1 VRALILALLTA
12 VPCGG
17 LAQEVGECDWRASAQ
32 VIAEPWEANT
42 RSFANN
48 EIRLTIMDVGEPVA
62 GSYYL
67 MIMSP
72 PYGDAGRQCVILSSN
87 ADGVGFAGLSL
98 EGAKAAYDATTG
110 LSVTMPARRW
120 LPETD
125 TYADATL
132 LVTVNQDTGAIT
144 GQLD

>member
-1 VRALILALLTA
+1 MKAFALGLLLAM
-12 VPCGG
+12 PGG
-17 LAQEVGECDWRASAQ
+17 ALAQEVGECDWRASAQ
-32 VIAEPWEANT
+32 VIAEPWEAST
-42 RSFANN
+42 RTFAEG
-48 EIRLTIMDVGEPVA
+48 EIRLTVMDVGEPVA
-62 GSYYL
+62 GSYFL

-72 PYGDAGRQCVILSSN
+72 PYGDGGRQCVILSFN
-87 ADGVGFAGLSL
+87 AEGTGFAGLSL

-132 LVTVNQDTGAIT
+132 LVTVNQDTGAIA